1 MIYHSTRNEQ
11 LTASSTHAVLQGIA
25 PDGGLYICDPAALR
39 FDWRAAL
46 EKDTLSMAADILHAL
61 LPDFQDMDRLVRD
74 SYAGKFPTSDLTP
87 LTPVADKYVLEL
99 YHGPTSAFKDVALSV
114 LPRLI
119 VAAAKAEGMKG
130 DVVILT
136 ATSGDTGKA
145 AMEGFHDVPGT
156 RITVFYP
163 YGGVSAVQQAQM
175 ATQEGSNVRVCAVRG
190 NFDDAQTGVKDIF
203 AAVEKEHLLA
213 GKGVRLSSANSIN
226 IGRLAPQVV
235 YYFRSYAELCRTGRI
250 QAGDKVDFAVP
261 TGNFGDIL
269 AGYFARELGLPVGRL
284 ICASNANDVLTDF
297 LRTGRYDRNRPFYK
311 TVSPSMDI
319 LVSSNLERLLY
330 LMSGDAALV
339 AELMAQLKEK
349 GVYQVPDALLEK
361 IQSVFWSGCCD
372 DDATKA
378 AIGRLWKEH
387 HYLADTHTAV
397 AWQVAQ
403 DYKAA
408 CAGHNPVVVLSTAS
422 PYKFPAAVLEG
433 LGEGSDGD
441 EFDVMAQLHDLTG
454 VPVPANLQGLRQREV
469 LHRDVIDREDMLS
482 YVLKKAGEAVWSK

>member
-1 MIYHSTRNEQ
+1 MAAKTPAQWKTLFENEPFHRENYYTGPLGPDYTPGGTCLRLWAPTAEAVTVTLYHKGDGG
-11 LTASSTHAVLQGIA
+11 AVLGTKPLVRGAQGVWSVWLPGEQHGRYYTFAVTVNGITRET
-25 PDGGLYICDPAALR
+25 GDPYA
-39 FDWRAAL
+39 RAAGVNGVR
-46 EKDTLSMAADILHAL
+46 SMIVDLARTAPSGWERDVRPAIPPA
-61 LPDFQDMDRLVRD
+61 QRAVWEVSVRD
-74 SYAGKFPTSDLTP
+74 FSQDAASGVRPAWRGK
-87 LTPVADKYVLEL
+87 YM
-99 YHGPTSAFKDVALSV
+99 AF
-114 LPRLI
+114 
-119 VAAAKAEGMKG
+119 
-130 DVVILT
+130 T
-136 ATSGDTGKA
+136 
-145 AMEGFHDVPGT
+145 
-156 RITVFYP
+156 
-163 YGGVSAVQQAQM
+163 QQ
-175 ATQEGSNVRVCAVRG
+175 GRNVCVCAVRG

-297 LRTGRYDRNRPFYK
+297 LHTGRYDRNRPFYK